1 MLNIRYVCLSDLHLG
16 EEDSLLTNAQDF
28 SRPSPTV
35 RALAECL
42 ASLIGHNEAGAPKPS
57 LILNGDVLDLALH
70 PEQQTLAAF
79 EEFLRAMMPPNDG
92 LFGEIIYIP
101 GNHDHHMWTSAR
113 DAQYAQYLDRLGPEE
128 TPESPWETT
137 KVVMDCHG
145 KDHLV
150 NAAVTAI
157 ARRIPHLRQC
167 KFEILTA
174 YPNFG
179 IEDGG
184 GRAVVF
190 HHGHFIESAYHFF
203 STLGTLLF
211 PKQALPSDVY
221 ALERE
226 NGAWIDFLW
235 SALGSSGRIGA
246 DIECI
251 YDAST
256 KESSLLCLADTLAH
270 SVSEQF
276 PYPKGVPR
284 FLREW
289 AAKMALQQVARHCT
303 RGLER
308 CQAGEAVL
316 SPEAAQGLHWYV
328 EGPLRK
334 QLEVET
340 GRVPDSLTFV
350 LGHTHKPEEQAWDHT
365 AVLNT
370 GGWVVDA
377 PEPQSLHG
385 ATAVLVSD
393 NLSAVS
399 LRLYNEGCYTP
410 RLAEAPGDTAA
421 HTNFFR
427 QMSELVKTDA
437 EPWKSWFAVA
447 QNEVELRLANFAGRI
462 KKHKAVAARV

>member
-1 MLNIRYVCLSDLHLG
+1 MPNIRYVCLSDLHLG
-16 EEDSLLTNAQDF
+16 EEDSLLTDVDDV

-42 ASLIGHNEAGAPKPS
+42 SSLIGRNDAGVPKPS
-57 LILNGDVLDLALH
+57 LVLNGDVLDLALH

-79 EEFLRAMMPPNDG
+79 EQLLRALMPPNGG
-92 LFGEIIYIP
+92 LFSEIIYIP
-101 GNHDHHMWTSAR
+101 GNHDHHMWSSAR
-113 DAQYAQYLDRLGPEE
+113 DAQYAQYLEQLGPKV
-128 TPESPWETT
+128 TPERPWDTT
-137 KVVMDCHG
+137 KVMMDCHG

-157 ARRIPHLRQC
+157 ARRIPHLAQC
-167 KFEILTA
+167 QFEILTA

-179 IEDGG
+179 IGAGG
-184 GRAVVF
+184 GRTVVF

-211 PKQALPSDVY
+211 PKQSLPADVY
-221 ALERE
+221 TLERE

-235 SALGSSGRIGA
+235 SALGSSGRIGE
-246 DIECI
+246 DIERI

-256 KESSLLCLADTLAH
+256 RESSLLQLAETLAH
-270 SVSEQF
+270 GISEQF

-289 AAKMALQQVARHCT
+289 VAKIALEEVARHCT

-308 CQAGEAVL
+308 CQGGSAVL
-316 SPEAAQGLHWYV
+316 SAEATQGLHWYV

-385 ATAVLVSD
+385 AAAVLVSD
-393 NLSAVS
+393 DLSCVS
-399 LRLYNEGCYTP
+399 LRFYNEGFYTA
-410 RLAEAPGDTAA
+410 RVTEAPSAGHGD
-421 HTNFFR
+421 FYR
-427 QMSELVKTDA
+427 QMAELVKADA
-437 EPWKSWFAVA
+437 EPWKSWFAVSRS
-447 QNEVELRLANFAGRI
+447 EVERRLGRFAAI
-462 KKHKAVAARV
+462 KKVKAAHAHA